1 MTGHAGVRGL
11 SVNMMLRNHQIVI
24 KKISGIIVLW
34 TFALLSV
41 NALASDK
48 KAVPQKLLVGAMVA
62 PPFAMK
68 TADGRWEGL
77 SIGLIEMIT
86 RDLGVEY
93 EIVEY
98 NNFPQVLE
106 AVEKGKLNLF
116 TALAVT
122 EPRET
127 IVDFSHP
134 FLTSGSAIAVPAVVS
149 KPGLFHFTGPFID
162 RFASLD
168 FLLVIVL
175 LVLISLAAG
184 TMVWFFERR
193 SSSEM
198 FPGKAAKGLWQGLW
212 WAMVTM
218 TTVGYGDKV
227 PRTPGG
233 RIVALIWMFSSI
245 FLVASFTAAITA
257 SLTVG
262 ELSGKV
268 HSINDLY
275 NARVGSVA
283 DSASLNFLTRRGI
296 ATRAFKTVKDG
307 LQATIDGKIDA
318 FVHNEVV
325 LKHLAKTD
333 FPGMIQ
339 VLPEIFDQY
348 YVSVTFPPGSAL
360 RETFNRTLLKIL
372 DSDDYPSL
380 KERYIGPGR

>member
-184 TMVWFFERR
+184 AMVWFFERR
-193 SSSEM
+193 ISSEM
-198 FPGKAAKGLWQGLW
+198 FPGKAVKGLWQGLW

-296 ATRAFKTVKDG
+296 ATRCVCP
-307 LQATIDGKIDA
+307 Q
-318 FVHNEVV
+318 
-325 LKHLAKTD
+325 
-333 FPGMIQ
+333 
-339 VLPEIFDQY
+339 
-348 YVSVTFPPGSAL
+348 
-360 RETFNRTLLKIL
+360 
-372 DSDDYPSL
+372 
-380 KERYIGPGR
+380 